1 VKGRMSHT
9 IHVEATVAADHTVK
23 FELPADVPTGP
34 VRMTVTVEPNGAPDK
49 PSPKEFLQSEFFG
62 MWADR
67 DDLPATNEEFTE
79 WRRKL
84 WDRSSQ

>member
-1 VKGRMSHT
+1 MSHT
-9 IHVEATVAADHTVK
+9 IHVEATVAADLTVK

-34 VRMTVTVEPNGAPDK
+34 IRMTVTVETNGAPDK
-49 PSPKEFLQSEFFG
+49 TSPSAFLHSEFFG

-67 DDLPATNEEFTE
+67 DDLPASNEEFIE

-84 WDRSSQ
+84 WDRSSS